1 MGEGGCRKKA
11 KERAL
16 PPPQEQQQSA
26 TGRPCRGDKSGVR
39 RRCGGNGEE
48 GQQESGR
55 RQDWLVLGPR
65 LGPGATFGADNPG
78 MSPKVVQSLG
88 TTDVLTKESP
98 SLERNVNFTTL
109 FLHCAPA
116 LVNGTRSA
124 DHEVNEASLP
134 TSAPKVF
141 AAELFDHSSN
151 RRARAKIIRIPAP
164 PPQQRRA
171 CLSQRSKRTT
181 RASSALGDLRTPT
194 RFSKSHRQRGR
205 HRQPRR
211 HRGTGTADEPS
222 STAKATTF
230 RTNKKASAS
239 AAAAVK
245 CPRDTT
251 NTTTTKNSRSRSSS
265 ARRGTSRQSPKRVLR
280 ADDETERRHAP
291 GRRRHFRSE
300 SCSPEV
306 LNRSSNVTSSGNI
319 GSSSS
324 SNNARDDDTTTFKS
338 PTRTLMDSRVGFV
351 VPMRPRTRSNP
362 KPPPNRTSREFDA
375 VTEVDQTTTSPPAAV
390 RQPSF
395 AASNKSS
402 SLESPSRGHPQQTKT
417 TSRSLEEKM
426 SSSSSLPLQQTMAAP
441 LVSPPPDPATAKL
454 AQESKE
460 REVML
465 REITGQTAGS
475 FSALEEP
482 VPAPRPTTLRQ
493 RRLMFSHLT
502 ASVDVDTREKPSTP
516 PCLTAALAGSEDM
529 LLSEVFNNSNLASSL
544 EQLTGVAR
552 KTLRKRAL
560 VPPLQ
565 AYTAAGY
572 DNAAGQP

>member
-1 MGEGGCRKKA
+1 MSQSTIQTNDPGVVSPWGPQETDAFLEKSPAAGATSATETSPRDGDRGRTEQHRESNHIQDQQEGISISSSSSEVPAGNH
-11 KERAL
+11 
-16 PPPQEQQQSA
+16 PHQEQQQS
-26 TGRPCRGDKSGVR
+26 
-39 RRCGGNGEE
+39 
-48 GQQESGR
+48 
-55 RQDWLVLGPR
+55 
-65 LGPGATFGADNPG
+65 
-78 MSPKVVQSLG
+78 
-88 TTDVLTKESP
+88 
-98 SLERNVNFTTL
+98 
-109 FLHCAPA
+109 
-116 LVNGTRSA
+116 
-124 DHEVNEASLP
+124 
-134 TSAPKVF
+134 
-141 AAELFDHSSN
+141 
-151 RRARAKIIRIPAP
+151 
-164 PPQQRRA
+164 QQRTERA
-171 CLSQRSKRTT
+171 
-181 RASSALGDLRTPT
+181 
-194 RFSKSHRQRGR
+194 
-205 HRQPRR
+205 
-211 HRGTGTADEPS
+211 
-222 STAKATTF
+222 
-230 RTNKKASAS
+230 
-239 AAAAVK
+239 
-245 CPRDTT
+245 
-251 NTTTTKNSRSRSSS
+251 
-265 ARRGTSRQSPKRVLR
+265 SRQSPKRVLR

-306 LNRSSNVTSSGNI
+306 LNRSSNVTSSGTI
-319 GSSSS
+319 GSSS
-324 SNNARDDDTTTFKS
+324 NNQRDDDTTTFKS
-338 PTRTLMDSRVGFV
+338 PTRSLMDSRVGFV

-375 VTEVDQTTTSPPAAV
+375 VTEVDQTTTSPAAV

-426 SSSSSLPLQQTMAAP
+426 STSSSLPLQQTMTAP
-441 LVSPPPDPATAKL
+441 LVSPPPDPATARL
-454 AQESKE
+454 AQEVIGKDHKILSSKE

-529 LLSEVFNNSNLASSL
+529 LLSEVFNNSQLASSL

-560 VPPLQ
+560 VQPLQ
-565 AYTAAGY
+565 ACTTAPAGY
-572 DNAAGQP
+572 DIAAGQPYLPTNVTQPWSAAIPGESITTQPSLVSAPVREQRQDAVPTCISDAQHHRRDAASNLELKALTESIKSLADRLKSVEDEVCRPPAQWPPRTSRGGDGRPRCYYCHRLGHIARQCHRQYEDQQRQRREEQSGNGERHFDSGNGNGQA